1 MNSLAIVIPY
11 FKLKF
16 FQHTLESLSRQTNM
30 SFVVYIGNDG
40 SPESPDRI
48 ISEYKK
54 RMLINY
60 SSFKDNL
67 GSTSLVKHWHR
78 CIEMINDEKY
88 LMILGD
94 DDVLDP
100 ECIEEFYKVINLIEK
115 QNIKV
120 LRYATRIIDVSG
132 KPISNEH
139 YCVQYESSLKFFI
152 KW

>member
-139 YCVQYESSLKFFI
+139 YCVQY
-152 KW
+152 